1 MRLGNSVAIGTNF
14 LAKGH
19 LDVILKQFVEDNKLL
34 NEGLLCDEEMFPGLA
49 DMMAVF
55 LYVTLRKKLSFNL
68 IDDVLAINSV
78 IMDKYNEDNV
88 KSVSIENCVN

>member
-68 IDDVLAINSV
+68 IDINSV